1 MMPTFPSSP
10 SDFRFS
16 SQNPCPLLV
25 WSLGL
30 RHPQLSRIA
39 VGALVEKQRLRSR
52 YSVAQNEKWPSPL
65 EAWLVISGHGPDY
78 FLTFAIRARAA
89 DP

>member
-52 YSVAQNEKWPSPL
+52 YGVAQRKMAEPSR
-65 EAWLVISGHGPDY
+65 ARLVISAHGPDY